1 MNLEAVL
8 PALRRA
14 GLLLD
19 HTPRSV
25 RFQRLTACLLQALSD
40 SAAIPALSA
49 GDIQRYSTL
58 ALLHDIGMRTVPR
71 EILEKPGSLTRE
83 EFLTVKAH
91 TTQGCGL
98 LEGVP
103 ELRECGVLP
112 DVCDVCRHHHE
123 RWDGSGYPD
132 RLAGPEIT
140 PWVQV
145 GGLADAFD
153 ALVHPRIRKPALP
166 PAQAAGMIRRG
177 ACGVFDPRLM
187 ACFARHLGPISRAAY
202 SSTG

>member
-19 HTPRSV
+19 HTPRGI
-25 RFQRLTACLLQALSD
+25 RFQRLTACLLQTLSD

-58 ALLHDIGMRTVPR
+58 ALLHDIGMRAVPR

-91 TTQGCGL
+91 TTQGSACWRG
-98 LEGVP
+98 
-103 ELRECGVLP
+103 
-112 DVCDVCRHHHE
+112 CRSCE
-123 RWDGSGYPD
+123 SAGCFPMSAMSAVTTMSGGT
-132 RLAGPEIT
+132 A
-140 PWVQV
+140 
-145 GGLADAFD
+145 
-153 ALVHPRIRKPALP
+153 PATRTGWPGRRLP
-166 PAQAAGMIRRG
+166 PGSRR
-177 ACGVFDPRLM
+177 
-187 ACFARHLGPISRAAY
+187 
-202 SSTG
+202 